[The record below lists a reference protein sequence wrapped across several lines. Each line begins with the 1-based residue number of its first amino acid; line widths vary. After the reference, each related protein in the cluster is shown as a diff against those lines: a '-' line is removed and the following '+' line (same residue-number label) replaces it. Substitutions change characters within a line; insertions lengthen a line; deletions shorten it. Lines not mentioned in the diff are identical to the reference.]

1 MGSNGV
7 QEGTSTGNQL
17 PTQVPIDLTSV
28 FYVHPSESAG
38 STIVSVLFDG
48 SGYRSWRR
56 AVLRGLSVKNKTGF
70 INGKVLKPPL
80 DSPGFS
86 QWERCDDMVTS
97 WILNSLSKD
106 LRDSLQYVDNAK
118 ELWDELEDRY
128 DQPNGAKLYQLQR
141 ELNDLSQGNLDIT
154 GYYTRIKKLWEE
166 LSTLDTNS
174 QCTCLCTCGGKSKM
188 HKAELDRRLIQFLM
202 GLNEVYTIVR
212 GSILMMN
219 PLPTMA
225 QAFSILVQEERQRE
239 VKPHNKPHMD
249 SSSFHVNAASTSSGF
264 RTNYTPHKNN
274 VGTSR
279 PSSKSNL
286 FCDYCKKTGHI
297 REKCYRLHGFP
308 PDFKFTKGRNA
319 GTAANANGFSEDML
333 GDIFEKG
340 HDVGKGKGKLHE
352 QSNSMLTKQQF
363 NQLVNLLD
371 HIQVQGGTNTS
382 STAHED
388 ASNFNG
394 GAVNFAGPFTEEPSG
409 DW

>member
-28 FYVHPSESAG
+28 FYVHPSKSAG
-38 STIVSVLFDG
+38 STIIPVLFDG

-80 DSPGFS
+80 DSPGFA

-118 ELWDELEDRY
+118 ELWDELVED
-128 DQPNGAKLYQLQR
+128 
-141 ELNDLSQGNLDIT
+141 
-154 GYYTRIKKLWEE
+154 RIKKLWEE
-166 LSTLDTNS
+166 LNTLDTNS

-202 GLNEVYTIVR
+202 GLN
-212 GSILMMN
+212 G
-219 PLPTMA
+219 
-225 QAFSILVQEERQRE
+225 EERQRE

-249 SSSFHVNAASTSSGF
+249 SSFFHVNAASTSSGF
-264 RTNYTPHKNN
+264 RTNYNPHKNN

-319 GTAANANGFSEDML
+319 RTAANANGFSEDML
-333 GDIFEKG
+333 GDTFEKG

-352 QSNSMLTKQQF
+352 Q
-363 NQLVNLLD
+363 
-371 HIQVQGGTNTS
+371 
-382 STAHED
+382 
-388 ASNFNG
+388 
-394 GAVNFAGPFTEEPSG
+394 
-409 DW
+409 